1 MTKRRVFVSSV
12 QKELDNERQAV
23 LALVSTDLF
32 LQNHF
37 ETVLYELEP
46 AAPEKGWHECLAT
59 LDTCDIYLIILWK
72 EYGHLEG
79 TLSITHH
86 EYRHAKRKGMPILVY
101 IKGVAELNREDKT
114 TRFLQE
120 IQKDGFKYK
129 RFGNFL
135 ELQRDVRASLL
146 RLLKQEY
153 GVEPSSDEN
162 EIAEQ
167 TIKATSDFENQTLTR
182 LRWDDVNHE
191 VAQKLVAAAEQ
202 KPIEDLSHEDILRN
216 LIIRGLLWVDT
227 ETRDHYTT
235 AAGIVLLSFD
245 PSAVFPHCRF
255 LADAYSGTVP
265 DGAPNDQEDIRA
277 PLPFAIERVISF
289 IDRNTRHPVRVVGL
303 NRIRL
308 DEYPIEALREA
319 LVNAGVHRDY
329 EDRSRRIMV
338 EKFSDRIVI
347 SSPGLPPP
355 PLTLPK
361 LRAGNYKPCSRNPI
375 LAQCLSFF
383 HRIEERGSGF
393 RRMREQM
400 LNHGLDQPRLATDS
414 GYFQV
419 ILPGPGED
427 LNRLRIPAGVAGQI
441 VPPSVEQ
448 QLNDR
453 QKKIIGQVLQ
463 EGFVTSGWCR
473 KQFRVTY
480 DTANRDLGKLSIL
493 GILERKGKGRST
505 KYVLRVRK

>member
-1 MTKRRVFVSSV
+1 MSKRRIFVSSV

-23 LALVSTDLF
+23 LAIVSTDLF
-32 LQNHF
+32 LQSHF

-46 AAPEKGWHECLAT
+46 AAPEKGWQGCLAT
-59 LDTCDIYLIILWK
+59 LDTCDVYLIILWK

-79 TLSITHH
+79 KFSLTHH

-101 IKGVAELNREDKT
+101 IKGPAELHREDKT
-114 TRFLQE
+114 RIFLQE
-120 IQKDGFKYK
+120 IQRDEFKYK

-135 ELQRDVRASLL
+135 ELQHEVRASLL
-146 RLLKQEY
+146 RLLKREY

-167 TIKATSDFENQTLTR
+167 TIKATSDFENQTLKR
-182 LRWDDVNHE
+182 LRWDEVNHE
-191 VAQKLVAAAEQ
+191 VARKLVAVAEQ
-202 KPIEDLSHEDILRN
+202 KGIEDLNDESILRN
-216 LIIRGLLWVDT
+216 LIIRGLLWGDS
-227 ETRDHYTT
+227 ETRNYYTT
-235 AAGIVLLSFD
+235 AAGIVLLSSD

-255 LADAYSGTVP
+255 LADAYSGGVP

-277 PLPFAIERVISF
+277 PLPIAIERVISF
-289 IDRNTRHPVRVVGL
+289 IDRNTRHPIRVVGL

-329 EDRSRRIMV
+329 EDGSRRIMV
-338 EKFSDRIVI
+338 EKFSDRLVI

-355 PLTLPK
+355 PLTLSK
-361 LRAGNYKPCSRNPI
+361 LRAGKYKPCSRNPI

-400 LNHGLDQPRLATDS
+400 INHGLDQPRLATDS

-427 LNRLRIPAGVAGQI
+427 LSQLRIPARVAEQI

-453 QKKIIGQVLQ
+453 QRKIIKQVLQ

-473 KQFRVTY
+473 EKLRITY
-480 DTANRDLGKLSIL
+480 DTANRDLGELSDL
-493 GILERKGKGRST
+493 NILERKGQGRST
-505 KYVLRVRK
+505 RYVLRVRK

>member
-1 MTKRRVFVSSV
+1 
-12 QKELDNERQAV
+12 
-23 LALVSTDLF
+23 
-32 LQNHF
+32 
-37 ETVLYELEP
+37 
-46 AAPEKGWHECLAT
+46 
-59 LDTCDIYLIILWK
+59 
-72 EYGHLEG
+72 
-79 TLSITHH
+79 
-86 EYRHAKRKGMPILVY
+86 
-101 IKGVAELNREDKT
+101 
-114 TRFLQE
+114 
-120 IQKDGFKYK
+120 
-129 RFGNFL
+129 
-135 ELQRDVRASLL
+135 
-146 RLLKQEY
+146 
-153 GVEPSSDEN
+153 
-162 EIAEQ
+162 
-167 TIKATSDFENQTLTR
+167 
-182 LRWDDVNHE
+182 
-191 VAQKLVAAAEQ
+191 
-202 KPIEDLSHEDILRN
+202 
-216 LIIRGLLWVDT
+216 
-227 ETRDHYTT
+227 
-235 AAGIVLLSFD
+235 
-245 PSAVFPHCRF
+245 
-255 LADAYSGTVP
+255 
-265 DGAPNDQEDIRA
+265 
-277 PLPFAIERVISF
+277 
-289 IDRNTRHPVRVVGL
+289 
-303 NRIRL
+303 
-308 DEYPIEALREA
+308 
-319 LVNAGVHRDY
+319 
-329 EDRSRRIMV
+329 MV

-361 LRAGNYKPCSRNPI
+361 LRTGNYKPCSRNPI